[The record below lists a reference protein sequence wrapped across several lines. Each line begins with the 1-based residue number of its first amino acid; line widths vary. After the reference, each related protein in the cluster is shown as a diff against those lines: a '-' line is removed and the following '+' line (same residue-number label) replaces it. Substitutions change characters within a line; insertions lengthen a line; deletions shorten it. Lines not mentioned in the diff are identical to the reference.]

1 MTVFD
6 DLAGQEAAIEVL
18 TRAATAARTGSAGM
32 THSWLITGPPGS
44 GRSTAA
50 KAFAAAL
57 QCTGEPVGCGECSG
71 CRTVMSDSHPDVEI
85 LATEATTITV
95 ASVRELVSHAQST
108 PTVGA
113 WRVMIIKEA
122 DRMVERTTNV
132 LLKAIEEPPPRTVWI
147 LCTPSPRDVLT
158 TIRSRCRGLNLVI
171 PAAEKVADLLV
182 RSDGIDPDAALIAA
196 KAAQSHVGAA
206 KALAR
211 DPGAGERRRENLR
224 GAYGI
229 RTAGHAALAAQ
240 ALIDRSKVQAE
251 AEGENRAD
259 REIAELRRTLGL
271 APDETIPPA
280 MRSHFKQLE
289 SEHKKRETRRI
300 RDAHDRAL
308 IDLLSLY
315 RDVLVVQLEAGTDLV
330 NVDFEKEIEDIA
342 GSITADKTI
351 AIMDEISLAR
361 ERIGAN
367 VAPLLAI
374 EAMMMVMRR

>member
-57 QCTGEPVGCGECSG
+57 QCTGEPVGCGECPG

-182 RSDGIDPDAALIAA
+182 RRDGIDPDAALIAA

-206 KALAR
+206 KALAK

-374 EAMMMVMRR
+374 EAMMMAMRR